1 MKNEFNSD
9 PSVLIFNNN
18 QVTET
23 PNQKHLGLFLDEK
36 LNFGEH
42 LSILLTKSVH
52 PLRYYI
58 NFRNVY
64 RNDD

>member
-42 LSILLTKSVH
+42 LSILLTKSIH

>member
-9 PSVLIFNNN
+9 PSVSIFNNN

-42 LSILLTKSVH
+42 LSILLTKSIH

>member
-1 MKNEFNSD
+1 MKNEINSD

-23 PNQKHLGLFLDEK
+23 PNQQHLGLFLDEK
-36 LNFGEH
+36 LKFGEH
-42 LSILLTKSVH
+42 LSILLTKSIH

-64 RNDD
+64 RNDH

>member
-23 PNQKHLGLFLDEK
+23 PNQKHLGLSLDEK

-42 LSILLTKSVH
+42 LSILLTKSIH

>member
-1 MKNEFNSD
+1 MKNEINSD
-9 PSVLIFNNN
+9 PPVLIFNNN

-23 PNQKHLGLFLDEK
+23 PNQQHLGLFLDEK

-42 LSILLTKSVH
+42 LSILLTKSIH

-64 RNDD
+64 RNDH